1 MPSLRA
7 SEQSQ
12 PWEKRQGTSPAGGLA
27 DTALGGSLG
36 WEDRNSNAGLT
47 SQAGRQ
53 RPSSPRKREAQN
65 TCPTLCPNWLSAEHQ
80 CSGVLSQ
87 CSGDCGLQDLPR
99 RGPGRQSS
107 LQTGTL
113 EGSSRGS
120 GGRWVKAA
128 ETELTRT
135 PQPQVPQAL
144 SEQTALSPL
153 EVCIR
158 GSSGEDSIT
167 QNLCSCCCC

>member
-65 TCPTLCPNWLSAEHQ
+65 TCPTLCPNWLSAE
-80 CSGVLSQ
+80 SI
-87 CSGDCGLQDLPR
+87 
-99 RGPGRQSS
+99 
-107 LQTGTL
+107 
-113 EGSSRGS
+113 
-120 GGRWVKAA
+120 
-128 ETELTRT
+128 
-135 PQPQVPQAL
+135 
-144 SEQTALSPL
+144 SPL
-153 EVCIR
+153 AVLR
-158 GSSGEDSIT
+158 RLWASGPAEEGAWEAVQPPDGDAGG
-167 QNLCSCCCC
+167 LLPGVGGKVGEGC